1 MKKYNVEAA
10 MTFEQIAAVEG
21 VSPQRAHELC
31 NRALKKANN
40 YILKNYGSS
49 VKLED
54 IFLILNKET
63 VYEQM
68 SCM

>member
-10 MTFEQIAAVEG
+10 MTFEEIAAVEG
-21 VSPQRAHELC
+21 VSTQRAHELY
-31 NRALKKANN
+31 NRGLKKANAF
-40 YILKNYGSS
+40 ILKNYGSS

-54 IFLILNKET
+54 IFPILNKENI
-63 VYEQM
+63 YEQM